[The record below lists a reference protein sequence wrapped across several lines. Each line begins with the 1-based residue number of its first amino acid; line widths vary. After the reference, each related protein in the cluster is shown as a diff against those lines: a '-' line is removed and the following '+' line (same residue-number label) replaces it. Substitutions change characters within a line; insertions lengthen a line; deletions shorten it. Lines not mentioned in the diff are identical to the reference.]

1 MAPERIS
8 GKMETYDTTPCKA
21 ADMWSVGV
29 IFYFLISG
37 KLPIDGRTSI
47 QIYEKVKKG
56 VFSFTGHE
64 WARVPASAKD
74 LISCLMKIEPLE
86 RIDAADSL

>member
-8 GKMETYDTTPCKA
+8 GKIDPYDVSFCKA

-37 KLPIDGRTSI
+37 KLPID
-47 QIYEKVKKG
+47 
-56 VFSFTGHE
+56 
-64 WARVPASAKD
+64 
-74 LISCLMKIEPLE
+74 E
-86 RIDAADSL
+86 RSYF